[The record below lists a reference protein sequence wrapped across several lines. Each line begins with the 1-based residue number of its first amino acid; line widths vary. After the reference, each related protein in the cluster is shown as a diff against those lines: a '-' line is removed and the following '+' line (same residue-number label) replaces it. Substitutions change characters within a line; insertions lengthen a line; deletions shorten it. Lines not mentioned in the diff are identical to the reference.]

1 MSAARLRVEDLTPKD
16 RATVERLI
24 DDALGFGID
33 YDVAE
38 TIAMA
43 AIPYAADA
51 AFWVRLYQVIM
62 HHSPDLVADPE
73 MMRHNHH

>member
-24 DDALGFGID
+24 DDALGFGLD
-33 YDVAE
+33 YDWAE
-38 TIAMA
+38 KFAMTVF
-43 AIPYAADA
+43 PYADQAE
-51 AFWVRLYQVIM
+51 FWRRLYQEIV
-62 HHSPDLVADPE
+62 HRNPNLVADPE